1 MRACFP
7 SSIVLVHGLH
17 GHPYRSW
24 TSAEPRV
31 PDSESSSLLLPEAS
45 PDSNDRGREA
55 LQRMFSG
62 LSRTYSKR
70 SSSAPLRSGSHLSL
84 DRAPETIDSSPA
96 CVFWPADLLPR
107 ECRDSR
113 VLMFGYG
120 SEITKYRAGQ
130 SNKNSLVS
138 HSRELLYSLCRER
151 CVDRPL
157 IFVAH
162 SLGGIVVKEV
172 GQKCN
177 LGPATTLSL
186 IV

>member
-1 MRACFP
+1 MRAYFRP
-7 SSIVLVHGLH
+7 SIVLVHGLH

-24 TSAEPRV
+24 TGAEPRV

-45 PDSNDRGREA
+45 LDSNDRGREA

-62 LSRTYSKR
+62 LSTSCSKR
-70 SSSAPLRSGSHLSL
+70 SSSAPLRSGGYPSL
-84 DRAPETIDSSPA
+84 ERVPETIDGSPA
-96 CVFWPADLLPR
+96 SVFWPADLLPR

-120 SEITKYRAGQ
+120 SEITKYTAGQ
-130 SNKNSLVS
+130 RDRNTLLS
-138 HSRELLYSLCRER
+138 HSRALLCSLARER
-151 CVDRPL
+151 CIDRPL

-172 GQKCN
+172 GRN
-177 LGPATTLSL
+177 LALRGHLR
-186 IV
+186 